1 MFGETWDVTQK
12 SEHDTAHAQLARL
25 QHAQLRALVFVT
37 EGRPR
42 SAPATLRWSTKSR
55 TVSPGTPP

>member
-12 SEHDTAHAQLARL
+12 SEHDTAHAPTAISPATTR
-25 QHAQLRALVFVT
+25 AALVFVT